1 MSWKWFGN
9 QLEMVW
15 KSVGN
20 GLEISWKLIGNELE
34 MVWKSVGNECIDLS
48 SHTTFV
54 FQYIRTHDCL
64 DGWPLGGWVAG

>member
-1 MSWKWFGN
+1 LEMVWKWFGN
-9 QLEMVW
+9 Q
-15 KSVGN
+15 
-20 GLEISWKLIGNELE
+20 LE